1 MTRISMKDP
10 FVLQLYKIRNVKKY
24 DEFLELLEEVL
35 NEAAERI
42 YSSLNKNSVV
52 STFKDLCESAEKNIK
67 DVDELKKHIVLLQKK
82 LEDDISCRIVDHL
95 DAKGFVSSHD
105 PNNKGHVDILVQN
118 QSKKFKWIGEA
129 KLYDG
134 NRYHQKG
141 LYQLINDYSS
151 GGKFESGGVLIYLNK
166 TQYSVKDEMQSW
178 DAHLK
183 ELAKDPNN
191 RLVNFDSKFDED
203 TSSIFYSQHTHH
215 RSGDPYRI
223 RHCCLDIRID
233 F

>member
-1 MTRISMKDP
+1 MTSINFNDP
-10 FVLQLYKIRNVKKY
+10 AVLQLYRIRHVDSY
-24 DEFLELLEEVL
+24 EEFLQLFEAVL
-35 NEAAERI
+35 DEASERI
-42 YSSLNKNSVV
+42 CSNVNKNSEVKN
-52 STFKDLCESAEKNIK
+52 FKELYASAQNNIL
-67 DVDELKKHIVLLQKK
+67 DIGEFKKHVGLLQRK
-82 LEDDISCRIVDHL
+82 LEDDISCRIVDFL
-95 DAKGFVSSHD
+95 DSKGFISTHD

-129 KLYDG
+129 KLYGGDK
-134 NRYHQKG
+134 YHEKG
-141 LYQLINDYSS
+141 LYQLINDYST
-151 GGKFESGGVLIYLNK
+151 GRKFESGGVLIYLNK
-166 TQYSVKDEMQSW
+166 TQYSVKEVMQSW

-191 RLVNFDSKFDED
+191 RLENFTSEFDEH
-203 TSSIFYSQHTHH
+203 TSSIFYSRHTHH